1 MVTRKRWRHERARA
15 FARGAATAAAVQGER
30 AQARSSRVCSSLA
43 PPSITSSCSSSVAVQ
58 AGLGQLA
65 PAPRTRE
72 LAVTPASRS
81 SPGRAPLLGPLLLA
95 LRPPRAQQL
104 AQPAHAHG
112 AYLVA
117 LADRQRPVALITT
130 PAHLARPPALDSRAS
145 RQASSGTSRP
155 AAIPAPHGCRQGW
168 TTRTAASASSRPPTR
183 QPCRRRT
190 RRRAWQRSPS
200 VPSAPSSSTSCTRAS
215 LSLTLAALP
224 PRRASADPV
233 ASPNAAAC
241 LRTRSTR
248 THSTGRATARRSR
261 SRPTSS
267 RLDTRSRRSTSS
279 ARASSSRP
287 APPRAR

>member
-1 MVTRKRWRHERARA
+1 LVTRKRWRHERARA

-130 PAHLARPPALDSRAS
+130 PAHLARPPARPPARPLVPAPPLSTHEPLARPRPAPLAQ
-145 RQASSGTSRP
+145 RRSRP
-155 AAIPAPHGCRQGW
+155 
-168 TTRTAASASSRPPTR
+168 RTAVGKDG
-183 QPCRRRT
+183 RRG
-190 RRRAWQRSPS
+190 RRRAPALDRPHASHVGGGPVVEHGSAAQACQALRVHRQAARVRPSLSPS
-200 VPSAPSSSTSCTRAS
+200 P
-215 LSLTLAALP
+215 LSLLAARRLTLLP
-224 PRRASADPV
+224 LQTPQ
-233 ASPNAAAC
+233 
-241 LRTRSTR
+241 
-248 THSTGRATARRSR
+248 
-261 SRPTSS
+261 
-267 RLDTRSRRSTSS
+267 
-279 ARASSSRP
+279 P
-287 APPRAR
+287 A